1 MTLPII
7 EAPLYGQIQFET
19 APWAA
24 TFTWTDRT
32 ADISGGF
39 NYAEGGRVG
48 PPGTSQVDVGT
59 MNVTLKDAATI
70 PAVGDAVRL
79 RRYGTSEYFF
89 TGYVQNVSQRI
100 VFDQSVSLATP
111 VTLTTVFCADWVG
124 YISQFQAVG
133 VGGYSSSYV
142 KDTSSYYQALKR
154 IYALNRTIDSV
165 FINPILSA
173 GWTDLGQPY
182 IGDTD
187 MVGTF
192 ADHLDLLTRSAY
204 PSRWF
209 GQHVLPTNIT
219 TGRQYLV
226 RWENGTPTSSGYTFR
241 DTALATAGNLHYTEI
256 DFENSTQNVANTIVL
271 KNRTRIEPVSST
283 ANGGGDISRI
293 GGFNQQ
299 NFMVID
305 GKNVVGIPVDTTQ
318 QKKDNTSITA
328 YGIRQVEFETNVA
341 VPPTSTWN
349 VCANP
354 SAEYSD
360 DGFSGSADTAVR
372 RQKPSLDPNPFTTYN
387 GLWAIRSRRTSSGS
401 SASQIIFTGGET
413 NGTLVTSTVDYYFK
427 AQALRGTISQS
438 NLQAWVQIEWFN
450 DAEVN
455 ISSSIGT
462 KVNLTTA
469 NTWYQVSVGPVARP
483 ALAVR
488 AQLRVVYQR
497 SSGSQSA
504 GDLVWA
510 DALYFGIGSSISSY
524 YDGDYEND
532 TSFIYGWT
540 GGVGS
545 SPSYRGSNN
554 VDTVASSWLADYS
567 TTSMRPT
574 RIRWNAQEDLSAVSS
589 LTVGKTISLVYDG
602 TTTTHRIV
610 GIDGNVDP
618 ERYMIDYYLIKV

>member
-7 EAPLYGQIQFET
+7 EQPLYGQIQFET

-39 NYAEGGRVG
+39 NYSEGGRVG

-59 MNVTLKDAATI
+59 MNVQLKDAATI

-89 TGYVQNVSQRI
+89 TGYVLNVSQRI

-111 VTLTTVFCADWVG
+111 VTLTTVYCADWVG
-124 YISQFQAVG
+124 YVSQFQAVG
-133 VGGYSSSYV
+133 VGGYNSSFV
-142 KDTSSYYQALKR
+142 KQTSSNYRARER
-154 IYALNRTIDSV
+154 IYALNRIVDSAGTTA
-165 FINPILSA
+165 IIQN
-173 GWTDLGQPY
+173 GWTDLGQPFV
-182 IGDTD
+182 GDTD
-187 MVGTF
+187 MVGTIG
-192 ADHLDLLTRSAY
+192 DHLDLLTRSTY

-219 TGRQYLV
+219 TGRTSLV
-226 RWENGTPTSSGYTFR
+226 RWENGTATSSGYTFR

-271 KNRTRIEPVSST
+271 KNRVRTDTQGIFVT
-283 ANGGGDISRI
+283 GGGDVSRI

-305 GKNVVGIPVDTTQ
+305 GKNTIGIPVDTTQ
-318 QKKDNTSITA
+318 QKKDNTSIAT
-328 YGIRQVEFETNVA
+328 YGIRQVEFDTNVA
-341 VPPTSTWN
+341 VPAISQWN
-349 VCANP
+349 IVANP

-360 DGFSGSADTAVR
+360 DGYSPSTSELVR

-387 GLWAIRSRRTSSGS
+387 GVWAIRGRRAGGGNSPLV
-401 SASQIIFTGGET
+401 IKYTGGET
-413 NGTLVTSTVDYYFK
+413 NGMLVTSVDDYYFK
-427 AQALRGTISQS
+427 AQALRGTVSS
-438 NLQAWVQIEWFN
+438 SFLRAWVTVNWLN
-450 DAEVN
+450 DAEV
-455 ISSSIGT
+455 IVSTSTGT

-469 NTWYQVSVGPVARP
+469 NTWYGLTTGLILRP
-483 ALAVR
+483 ATAVR
-488 AQLRVVYQR
+488 AIVNVHFEP
-497 SSGSQSA
+497 SSGNMTA
-504 GDLVWA
+504 GDLMWI
-510 DALYFGIGSSISSY
+510 DGLIFGVNNPDY
-524 YDGDYEND
+524 YDGDFEKD
-532 TSFIYGWT
+532 TSYIYGWT

-545 SPSYRGSNN
+545 SPSYKASNII
-554 VDTVASSWLADYS
+554 DTVASSWLDAYS
-567 TTSMRPT
+567 TTSMRAT
-574 RIRWNAQEDLSAVSS
+574 RIRWNAQEDLTAVSS

-610 GIDGNVDP
+610 GIEGNVDP
-618 ERYMIDYYLIKV
+618 ERYMIDYYLIKI